1 MPRYKRLKKV
11 NHKKEKTGK
20 KRVVKDDIDMKK
32 KKEDFKDYELKK
44 LLWELRGGK
53 LRYGRAAG
61 RAPGS
66 SWIAV
71 QNKSEEV
78 KNQKRNAE
86 LLAKKQ
92 AREAADATQQY
103 ETYRTN
109 VGLEKSVGLQNDINS
124 MKEKNKAM
132 EYKLQQQRG
141 TSASGKELMDE
152 ISEEY
157 TDVKKKSDLMN
168 EIVKREQNINKMNKS
183 VLEGRKK
190 LIELSGGN
198 DNLPEEIDDDYVNK
212 QKTAYDE
219 ALETQKKVTKAVN
232 ARKKAIEKYDKEA
245 ERIGIPDD
253 SDFYKTKDLH
263 EKKSM
268 MGEYLVQQE
277 ETLQKMGEELNDF
290 KGSYANIKKARESK
304 QKSIDEMRGQYEELY
319 PDDAEYVGG
328 IINDPRFTFDEKM
341 DRIYDI
347 EKREQVLNMVK
358 KETLYQAAIMVG
370 DHNKQDAEHV
380 AELSDSVRRL
390 REEAVNDKRY
400 IAEKENIYKKGTT
413 GFKREV
419 KEMMQLVNPLYDSV
433 NIDPQYRAT
442 DADAADVLERINK
455 EASKLRD
462 EDEVLN
468 NA

>member
-11 NHKKEKTGK
+11 NHKKEKSNK
-20 KRVVKDDIDMKK
+20 KRAVKDDIDAKK
-32 KKEDFKDYELKK
+32 KKEGINDYEIKK

-71 QNKSEEV
+71 QNKSEELR
-78 KNQKRNAE
+78 NQKRNAE

-92 AREAADATQQY
+92 AREAADVTQQY

-168 EIVKREQNINKMNKS
+168 EIVKREQNICKMNKS

-198 DNLPEEIDDDYVNK
+198 DVLPKVIDDDYVK
-212 QKTAYDE
+212 EQQTAYNE
-219 ALETQKKVTKAVN
+219 AIETQKNVTEALN
-232 ARKKAIEKYDKEA
+232 ARKKAIDKYDKEA
-245 ERIGIPDD
+245 KRIGIPDD
-253 SDFYKTKDLH
+253 SDFYKSKDLH

-268 MGEYLVQQE
+268 MGEYLVQQN

-290 KGSYANIKKARESK
+290 KGSYANIKKTRESK
-304 QKSIDEMRGQYEELY
+304 QKSINDLSNQFTELY
-319 PDDAEYVGG
+319 PDNGKYVGDV
-328 IINDPRFTFDEKM
+328 IKDDRYTFEEKM
-341 DRIYDI
+341 SRLFDLEENHALDVA
-347 EKREQVLNMVK
+347 KTA
-358 KETLYQAAIMVG
+358 TLYGAAVVVG
-370 DHNKQDAEHV
+370 KHNKQDGEHAAKLNDLV
-380 AELSDSVRRL
+380 GRL
-390 REEAVNDKRY
+390 QEEAVNDKRY
-400 IAEKENIYKKGTT
+400 RVEKEKYLSKSGV

-419 KEMMQLVNPLYDSV
+419 KEIMQQVNPLYDSV

-442 DADAADVLERINK
+442 DADAVAVLKSINK

-462 EDEVLN
+462 EDESVE
-468 NA
+468 